1 MNFNNFSDEYPD
13 LREDDE
19 TKNELHQRT
28 DVISDELWE
37 IVEDRKEHNI
47 EERKRVME
55 SKTVEFT
62 QEFLTTCAKQLMQA
76 ELDKFKISIQILQ
89 DYYHAVEEKLIPES
103 SPAQLVELTFPEG
116 EDPSFESIA
125 EGADA
130 TALESYAFPRLD
142 KLLTMALKQQV
153 VPDVTHLAAAAD
165 PKKGGAKKADPKKG
179 AAKPVDDAATTVDE
193 ESVYVKEMKESIKTE
208 KSILRFRLVQIRNWA
223 LTNLKQN
230 RQTAID
236 LYKKLDDWIFVAQ
249 KAEMDSIDEMCIVFK
264 DAIESETKI
273 QDELCIQFMDF
284 TVDKSILNFITPPP
298 PKLEYMEDKR
308 DYKFNIPQL
317 KSL

>member
-1 MNFNNFSDEYPD
+1 M
-13 LREDDE
+13 
-19 TKNELHQRT
+19 
-28 DVISDELWE
+28 
-37 IVEDRKEHNI
+37 
-47 EERKRVME
+47 
-55 SKTVEFT
+55 
-62 QEFLTTCAKQLMQA
+62 
-76 ELDKFKISIQILQ
+76 
-89 DYYHAVEEKLIPES
+89 IPES

-153 VPDVTHLAAAAD
+153 VPDVTQLAAAAD

-179 AAKPVDDAATTVDE
+179 AAAKQVDDAATTVDE

-223 LTNLKQN
+223 LSNLKQN

-264 DAIESETKI
+264 DAIETETKI

-298 PKLEYMEDKR
+298 PKLEFMEDKR
-308 DYKFNIPQL
+308 AYKFNIPQL
-317 KSL
+317 QSLYNEMKQIETFRKGNKLFPYQVIINLMMTKINYTKQFGGEANGVP

>member
-1 MNFNNFSDEYPD
+1 
-13 LREDDE
+13 
-19 TKNELHQRT
+19 
-28 DVISDELWE
+28 
-37 IVEDRKEHNI
+37 
-47 EERKRVME
+47 
-55 SKTVEFT
+55 
-62 QEFLTTCAKQLMQA
+62 
-76 ELDKFKISIQILQ
+76 
-89 DYYHAVEEKLIPES
+89 LIPES
-103 SPAQLVELTFPEG
+103 SPAQLVELAFPEG
-116 EDPSFESIA
+116 EEPSFESIA

-153 VPDVTHLAAAAD
+153 VPDVTQLAAAAD

-179 AAKPVDDAATTVDE
+179 AAAKQVDDAATTVDE

-249 KAEMDSIDEMCIVFK
+249 KAEMDSIDEMSIVFK

-298 PKLEYMEDKR
+298 PKLEFMEDKR

-317 KSL
+317 NSLYDEMKQIETFRKGDKLFPYQVIINLMLTKINYTKQFGGETNGVPYIWKFVNGQAMQGMMRNMDVGNTGMVDWR